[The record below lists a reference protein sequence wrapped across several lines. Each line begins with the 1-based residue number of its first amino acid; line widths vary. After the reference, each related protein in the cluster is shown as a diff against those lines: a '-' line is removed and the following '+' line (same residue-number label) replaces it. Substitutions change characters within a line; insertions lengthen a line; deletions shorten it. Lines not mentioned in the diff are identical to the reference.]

1 MTNATVRDILD
12 LARDI
17 HHRLSEYFQQ
27 LADTEERERIRMLLQ
42 YLQRHEE
49 GMENY
54 VNECESLVFDRV
66 LETWYPYVPETNIQ
80 NEIQN
85 ADLSP
90 TSSLSEIISAAV
102 RLDNCLVNLYRR
114 MADTATSE
122 DVKHLFEELLRLE
135 EKEEFRVVRDT
146 FELADL

>member
-1 MTNATVRDILD
+1 MTNVTVRDILE
-12 LARDI
+12 LAKNI

-42 YLQRHEE
+42 YLQRHEV

-54 VNECESLVFDRV
+54 VNACENLVLEHV

-80 NEIQN
+80 NEIEN
-85 ADLSP
+85 AHISP
-90 TSSLSEIISAAV
+90 TSSLSEIISAAI

-122 DVKHLFEELLRLE
+122 DVKHLFEELLSLE
-135 EKEEFRVVRDT
+135 EKEEFRLVRDT